1 MDALLFATLPIN
13 LDDDDDD
20 DYDDVDDDDDDG
32 DNERLYDYYAP
43 AP

>member
-20 DYDDVDDDDDDG
+20 DHDDVDDDDDDG